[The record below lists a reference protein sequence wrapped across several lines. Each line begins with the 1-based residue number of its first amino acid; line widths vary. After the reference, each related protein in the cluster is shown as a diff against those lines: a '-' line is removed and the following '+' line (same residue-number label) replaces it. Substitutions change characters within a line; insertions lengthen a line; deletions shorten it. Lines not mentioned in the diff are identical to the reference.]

1 MTRTLEGK
9 VAIVTGAARGLGK
22 MFSCELAR
30 AGAILVAVDQNTC
43 EETVAEIENNGG
55 SALSYQA
62 DVTDQKCLEGMVSKV
77 VGDYGRIDILVN
89 NAALYAN
96 LTSAPFDKLT
106 EDEWDHCMAVNV
118 KGVWNCCRV
127 VAPTMRENGG
137 GSIINMASLAATYGL
152 PFCLHYTASKAA
164 VIGITRGLARE
175 LGRHWIRVNAIAPS
189 AVATEGTR
197 DFFGDKFEHATEI
210 IRANQ
215 SLRRTLEP
223 SDIAGQVI
231 YLASDASRFVTG
243 QTLMVDGGTTLL

>member
-30 AGAILVAVDQNTC
+30 EGAILVAADQNTC
-43 EETVAEIENNGG
+43 EETVAEIENNEG
-55 SALSYQA
+55 SATSYQA
-62 DVTDQKCLEGMVSKV
+62 DVTDQKSLEDMVGRV
-77 VGDYGRIDILVN
+77 VEDHGRIDILVN

-106 EDEWDHCMAVNV
+106 EDEWDRCMAVNV
-118 KGVWNCCRV
+118 KGVWNCCRA

-175 LGRHWIRVNAIAPS
+175 LGRHWIRVNSIAPS
-189 AVATEGTR
+189 AVDTEGTR
-197 DFFGDKFEHATEI
+197 DFFGDKFEHATEV

-215 SLRRTLEP
+215 SLRGTLEP
-223 SDIAGQVI
+223 SDIAGQVV

>member
-1 MTRTLEGK
+1 MFDFRDR
-9 VAIVTGAARGLGK
+9 VALITGASRGIGLRVAQDFVESGAKVVLAAR
-22 MFSCELAR
+22 SVTR
-30 AGAILVAVDQNTC
+30 
-43 EETVAEIENNGG
+43 IEKEVKALQGFG
-55 SALSYQA
+55 EASALA
-62 DVTDQKCLEGMVSKV
+62 LDVTDGASIQSAVKDV
-77 VGDYGRIDILVN
+77 VGQFGKIDILVN
-89 NAALYAN
+89 NAAVYAN

-106 EDEWDHCMAVNV
+106 EDEWDRCMAVNV
-118 KGVWNCCRV
+118 KGVWNCCRA

-152 PFCLHYTASKAA
+152 PFCLHYPASKAA

-189 AVATEGTR
+189 AVDTERTR
-197 DFFGDKFEHATEI
+197 DFFGDKFEHATET